1 MENPPPPR
9 KDLRDPE
16 TSKPM
21 VGPRNMAVVPMK
33 QGKPGTKPGTAF
45 DSKIPYMG
53 DDYDIKKKILAKE
66 RDYHLS
72 KL

>member
-9 KDLRDPE
+9 KDLKDPE
-16 TSKPM
+16 DGKPII
-21 VGPRNMAVVPMK
+21 GPKNMLNNPMK
-33 QGKPGTKPGTAF
+33 LGKPGTKPGTAF
-45 DSKIPYMG
+45 ESKIPYMG

-66 RDYHLS
+66 REYHLS